1 VKYFF
6 YLLLLKVSLFSA
18 NLILISNS
26 TEKENLKT
34 LMHRYKTDI
43 IINDNQ
49 AYIIPEK
56 CRLVRYFGGL
66 SQSESTIVKTIKYTS
81 SMKITEDIFE
91 AVNEEDIEKHIQKQK
106 ITDLVEGKV
115 AKEFL
120 EDTKGHLL
128 GGLSE
133 TPLDLS
139 KQKILTKEI
148 NNYKSPSCKL
158 LEDGS
163 GYKLYVNKSAKLY
176 TKDGLKSISQTVVL
190 FD

>member
-1 VKYFF
+1 VKPFL
-6 YLLLLKVSLFSA
+6 YLLFFTVSLYSA
-18 NLILISNS
+18 ELIHISNS
-26 TEKENLKT
+26 TDEESLKS

-43 IINDNQ
+43 VISDNN
-49 AYIIPEK
+49 AYIVPEK
-56 CRLVRYFGGL
+56 CKTARYFGGL
-66 SQSESTIVKTIKYTS
+66 SQDESTPVKYTKYRS

-91 AVNEEDIEKHIQKQK
+91 ADSKEDIEKHIQKQK
-106 ITDLVEGKV
+106 ITDLIEGKI

-120 EDTKGHLL
+120 EGASGHLL

-148 NNYKSPSCKL
+148 KSYNSPTCKL

-163 GYKLYVNKSAKLY
+163 GYRLYVNKSAKLY
-176 TKDGLKSISQTVVL
+176 SKDGLKPILETIML